1 MKTKPKTKPP
11 SKIQW
16 FNDKDPE
23 HIHPVEA
30 LKYIE
35 RRLRGSLSYQIAM
48 DKEARIA
55 LGSWIKM
62 IVRAQN
68 RKAFRLHHDG
78 STPHSQRD
86 CPYLHVRNCP
96 GCGRS
101 CDCYPKRRVKKAK
114 PYGYGGDPLPYPDI
128 DDD

>member
-16 FNDKDPE
+16 FNGKDPE

-62 IVRAQN
+62 VVRAQN
-68 RKAFRLHHDG
+68 KKAFQLYHHLVDEA
-78 STPHSQRD
+78 PPD
-86 CPYLHVRNCP
+86 
-96 GCGRS
+96 
-101 CDCYPKRRVKKAK
+101 K
-114 PYGYGGDPLPYPDI
+114 PLPYPDI